1 MKKFLVILMV
11 VAMASF
17 LFVGCLP
24 GTTTPVTEEE
34 EEEEE
39 VVTPPTTVAPI
50 VTAITDAANV
60 VLIALTSTDTQYM
73 NAADVAAGII
83 VHGTAPTYSEVKIY
97 VDDVCAG
104 TGNTGNT
111 GIFEVVVAKADLG
124 ADALDKVIYATAKE
138 VAIDVSAHSV
148 EYAFVLDT
156 VKPSATTLT
165 ATAETA
171 AVAATATGAAIGTSL
186 TILTPATLI
195 TVDTAADLVVGVWR
209 IDVLGLTAVAGN
221 VKITSPTGVVTLL
234 NAVTD
239 GSKFYTIPGVEV
251 DMVGGT
257 LTIGESYTVTCAA
270 ATALVAGRAT
280 VLYSEPV
287 TFATCDLGVFTGID
301 WDTGV
306 PHAGVVLAETY
317 VAYIGSTTYYTLTS
331 TPALA
336 VSDTV
341 RVVVNATIDLAGN
354 IQTTASTLT
363 CTASAASATSLA
375 P

>member
-1 MKKFLVILMV
+1 
-11 VAMASF
+11 
-17 LFVGCLP
+17 
-24 GTTTPVTEEE
+24 
-34 EEEEE
+34 
-39 VVTPPTTVAPI
+39 
-50 VTAITDAANV
+50 
-60 VLIALTSTDTQYM
+60 M

-287 TFATCDLGVFTGID
+287 TFATCDLGVLLVLTGIR
-301 WDTGV
+301 
-306 PHAGVVLAETY
+306 
-317 VAYIGSTTYYTLTS
+317 
-331 TPALA
+331 
-336 VSDTV
+336 VSHMQG
-341 RVVVNATIDLAGN
+341 LF
-354 IQTTASTLT
+354 
-363 CTASAASATSLA
+363 
-375 P
+375 